1 MSDQLDRCR
10 AYAVDHGW
18 EIVGEFTDDGRSG
31 LLDRHKR
38 PGLDAAL
45 TAMESADVLV
55 TLWTSRLSREERQ
68 RAELLDFLD
77 ALRVDWHAVADGGR
91 VDRSTYTGYI
101 TYGINTLLD
110 VAHSKRVR
118 ENWHRVHERRL
129 AAGLPKTSSPRF
141 GYRVVDGTYVVDTAE
156 GEVVRDLYRRYTRG
170 EGFTPLVTW
179 LNESGWH
186 VAGSGGPW
194 TVRTLSRFMESG
206 FAAGFISREDEF
218 RHLRGAHDPLIS
230 EADWMAYRAERG
242 DRSRMARKSS
252 GASARWWLA
261 GLVKCAHCGSS
272 LYVDSFTRDA
282 SSALCTGHRGNPAS
296 CPGVTILRRY
306 VEDAVGMWLGGH
318 LDQLDALAGLES
330 GQTANAAAMAYQ
342 AAVAARDK
350 IADGLANLEVSKA
363 LGDMAPVVYQRA
375 RKTLDAKLAD
385 ADSAVKVAA
394 AAMAQPDTDPDA
406 VRRGLETGW
415 TPDETAALRGVLAR
429 VEVGPDTVTIF
440 PVTGDPVV
448 RERASLA
455 PRCNVTGCG
464 RVHYTR
470 GLCKSHTMLARNRG
484 GEELFAALVRRA
496 EETVLTVEDVDAL
509 LAQSNRVSVET

>member
-230 EADWMAYRAERG
+230 EADWPTALSVVTALVWP
-242 DRSRMARKSS
+242 
-252 GASARWWLA
+252 ASPPAHPPA
-261 GLVKCAHCGSS
+261 GGSP
-272 LYVDSFTRDA
+272 A
-282 SSALCTGHRGNPAS
+282 SSSAHTAGVRSTSTPLPATRPLPS
-296 CPGVTILRRY
+296 
-306 VEDAVGMWLGGH
+306 
-318 LDQLDALAGLES
+318 
-330 GQTANAAAMAYQ
+330 
-342 AAVAARDK
+342 
-350 IADGLANLEVSKA
+350 
-363 LGDMAPVVYQRA
+363 APA
-375 RKTLDAKLAD
+375 
-385 ADSAVKVAA
+385 
-394 AAMAQPDTDPDA
+394 
-406 VRRGLETGW
+406 
-415 TPDETAALRGVLAR
+415 TAATRRRVL
-429 VEVGPDTVTIF
+429 G
-440 PVTGDPVV
+440 
-448 RERASLA
+448 
-455 PRCNVTGCG
+455 
-464 RVHYTR
+464 
-470 GLCKSHTMLARNRG
+470 
-484 GEELFAALVRRA
+484 
-496 EETVLTVEDVDAL
+496 
-509 LAQSNRVSVET
+509 